1 MRIQHFP
8 HKHRKNANVRHKT
21 KIATHLLK
29 CSGDNLLKVRNDE
42 HEPKEGSVT
51 WLGCS
56 SEAELMLGICEDMDQ

>member
-21 KIATHLLK
+21 KIATHLLNAVVITSK
-29 CSGDNLLKVRNDE
+29 RYGMMNMNL
-42 HEPKEGSVT
+42 SVT

-56 SEAELMLGICEDMDQ
+56 SVAELMFGICEDMDQ